1 MSFYIILDT
10 LEELVKLTRLRLE
23 YEAENDL
30 LPILFT
36 GHLRVLLGKQDRYC
50 H

>member
-36 GHLRVLLGKQDRYC
+36 GHLHVLLGKQDRYC

>member
-10 LEELVKLTRLRLE
+10 LDELVKLTRLRLE
-23 YEAENDL
+23 YEAQNNL
-30 LPILFT
+30 LLILFT
-36 GHLRVLLGKQDRYC
+36 GYLHVILGKQERYC